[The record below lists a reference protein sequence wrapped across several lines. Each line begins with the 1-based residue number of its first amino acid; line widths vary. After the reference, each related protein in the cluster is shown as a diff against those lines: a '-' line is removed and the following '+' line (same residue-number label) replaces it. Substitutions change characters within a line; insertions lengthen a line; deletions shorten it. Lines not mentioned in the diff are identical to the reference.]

1 MIKGIGVDIIDIKRF
16 NAMQNKEAFLKQVF
30 TADEIKNGKHICD
43 KNKYWARLFAI
54 KEALLKTLKI
64 GLHAGSHWH
73 DIRIN
78 KDFVATLSG
87 YFRRLL
93 NKNPTIFVA
102 HSCSKKYAASITFI
116 QD

>member
-16 NAMQNKEAFLKQVF
+16 ATVQNKEVFLKQTF
-30 TADEIKNGKHICD
+30 TADEIKNGKHMHD

-64 GLHAGSHWH
+64 GLRTGTHWH
-73 DIRIN
+73 DIHIS
-78 KDFVATLSG
+78 KDFVVTLSG
-87 YFRRLL
+87 YFKEPL
-93 NKNPTIFVA
+93 NKKTKIFVA
-102 HSCSKKYAASITFI
+102 HSCSKRYAASITFI